1 VAALSEFVSPSELR
15 KAAVRFRRPARAHP
29 ESAQRNGCQQVR
41 CNQSLRTIRV
51 VASTSVKQAREN
63 VSKSV
68 YGVCGTSSATPRN
81 SVSFVFLPTAL
92 DRFRQSRV
100 FCRFPADERRT
111 PAVVTGLRSIETT
124 SFGRRSAQIKRARW
138 SLRDRRWTQGDRRV

>member
-1 VAALSEFVSPSELR
+1 MASSCSRAIRPTCSVVVRPEVVKCSAYVLR
-15 KAAVRFRRPARAHP
+15 SSASRRR
-29 ESAQRNGCQQVR
+29 SM
-41 CNQSLRTIRV
+41 SLF
-51 VASTSVKQAREN
+51 SSSSKQAREN